1 MYGAMLGDIVGSKY
15 EFNNIKTKDFPLFSQ
30 GCRFTDDTVMTVAV
44 AKAILTYL
52 NEHPDAHKPGD
63 DFAPVLI
70 QSMQSFGQAN
80 PTAGYGMRFATWLT
94 SSQPTPYYSYGNGS
108 AMRASPCGLIATSLE
123 EALSWAR
130 ASAEVTHNH
139 PEGIKGAEEVAA
151 AIYLAKAGKTRA
163 QSHKE
168 MTQRFDLQCEPL
180 DEIRPGYSFD
190 VSCQGS
196 VPQALEA
203 FWESRSCEDAVR
215 NAVSIGGDSDT
226 IGAIAGSIAWTYYT
240 VQSGSDAWTKGQLP
254 PELVELKTQV
264 NHYLPQEFIQIAA
277 EFDQLCR
284 ERWAPHLQ
292 TR

>member
-15 EFNNIKTKDFPLFSQ
+15 EFDNIKTKDFPLFSQ
-30 GCRFTDDTVMTVAV
+30 GRRFTDDTVMTVAV

-52 NEHPDAHKPGD
+52 NAHPDAHEPGD

-70 QSMQSFGQAN
+70 HSMQSFGRAN
-80 PTAGYGMRFATWLT
+80 PRAGYGRGFSNWIK
-94 SSQPTPYYSYGNGS
+94 SSQPTPYFSYGNGS
-108 AMRASPCGLIATSLE
+108 AMRVSPCGLIATSLE

-130 ASAEVTHNH
+130 ASAEVSHNH

-151 AIYLAKAGKTRA
+151 AIFLAKSGKT
-163 QSHKE
+163 KE
-168 MTQRFDLQCEPL
+168 QIREIMTQRFDFHCDPL
-180 DEIRPGYSFD
+180 DEIRPSYSFD

-203 FWESRSCEDAVR
+203 FFESTSCEDAVR

-240 VQSGSDAWTKGQLP
+240 VQSGPDAWKQGQLP
-254 PELVELKTQV
+254 HDLVALKAQV
-264 NHYLPQEFIQIAA
+264 DQYLPQDFIQIAA
-277 EFDQLCR
+277 EFDRLCR
-284 ERWAPHLQ
+284 ERWVFPLQ
-292 TR
+292 TS

>member
-52 NEHPDAHKPGD
+52 NENPDAHEPGD

-80 PTAGYGMRFATWLT
+80 PTAGYGMRFANWLT

-168 MTQRFDLQCEPL
+168 MTQLFDLQCEPL
-180 DEIRPGYSFD
+180 DEVRPGYFFD

-240 VQSGSDAWTKGQLP
+240 VQSGSDAWMKGQLP
-254 PELVELKTQV
+254 PELAALKEQV
-264 NHYLPQEFIQIAA
+264 NEYLPQEFIQIAA
-277 EFDQLCR
+277 EFDRLCR
-284 ERWAPHLQ
+284 DRWVDHLQ